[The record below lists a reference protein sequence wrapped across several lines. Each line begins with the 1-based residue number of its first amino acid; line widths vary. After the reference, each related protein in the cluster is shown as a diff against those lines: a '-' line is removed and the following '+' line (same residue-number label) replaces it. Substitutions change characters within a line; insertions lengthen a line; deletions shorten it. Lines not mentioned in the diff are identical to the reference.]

1 MMDKNGANNQ
11 VEIIKQQIDQVL
23 KRLEEIKNETSNIQ
37 NAVELAKFEKA
48 VAEETDKLAGLL
60 TAKSIQES
68 LDSDELKQQ
77 SCELIQSMP
86 QKMESQGLR
95 DVTIKPLR
103 GDAVTVKTTYYTKK
117 KRKKKRKKK
126 KS

>member
-1 MMDKNGANNQ
+1 MGKNDTKNQ

-23 KRLEEIKNETSNIQ
+23 NRIEEIKNQTSSIQ
-37 NAVELAKFEKA
+37 NAVELANFEKA
-48 VAEETDKLAGLL
+48 VAQETDKLAGLL
-60 TAKSIQES
+60 TAKTIQES
-68 LDSDELKQQ
+68 LDSDVLKQQ
-77 SCELIQSMP
+77 SGELIQSMP

-103 GDAVTVKTTYYTKK
+103 GGAVTVKAAYYTKK